1 MNLTMKIARKIKI
14 NLNHFIFDEL
24 SHLIIEGFFTFLKS
38 FCSQGPLLNVQTVR
52 YRETLERNF
61 FCHISLYLPIDDYY

>member
-1 MNLTMKIARKIKI
+1 MNLTLKIARKIKI
-14 NLNHFIFDEL
+14 NLNHFISDDL
-24 SHLIIEGFFTFLKS
+24 SHLIIEFFYILNS

-52 YRETLERNF
+52 YRETLERNL